1 MGVGGKREQGAR
13 VQGAGVVPGGD
24 CILDEMANGGILA
37 EQGNTTIAQEG
48 MATRG

>member
-1 MGVGGKREQGAR
+1 MGVGGKREQGGK
-13 VQGAGVVPGGD
+13 GAGVVPGGD

-37 EQGNTTIAQEG
+37 ERGNTTIAQEG